1 MEWDSESALQGF
13 LITMIVCIVS
23 SVLYFMFRNTLFP
36 HRISVHHDSENLA
49 RRRKKNDVKKSK
61 KVKKRKVLVDSQQ
74 TEEIETDKTQ
84 TSDDTTGEEDEH
96 LSDVLLDD
104 YSSSSSEQSV
114 ERPIQPVIYDENC
127 CKGDSEVIDTST
139 HKTEQSYDEGPSLDF
154 SQATLCRNQSEDSDS
169 IISPGSSERSPTTD
183 ILSPVND
190 SKVPLTKSKKSKRR
204 SGKRSVRYADLS
216 KEAIFVEPAN
226 MENSSE
232 SLEISRTDCVK
243 PYKMSGKQESSNDS
257 TSTLELRT
265 TIKELEGQLKVS
277 RRVKRHVVLG

>member
-61 KVKKRKVLVDSQQ
+61 KVKKLKVLVDSQQ

-127 CKGDSEVIDTST
+127 CEGDSEVIDTST
-139 HKTEQSYDEGPSLDF
+139 HKTEQSYVEGPSLDF
-154 SQATLCRNQSEDSDS
+154 PQATLCRNQSEDSDS

-204 SGKRSVRYADLS
+204 SGKRSV
-216 KEAIFVEPAN
+216 
-226 MENSSE
+226 
-232 SLEISRTDCVK
+232 SLPTWKIL
-243 PYKMSGKQESSNDS
+243 QN
-257 TSTLELRT
+257 
-265 TIKELEGQLKVS
+265 
-277 RRVKRHVVLG
+277 H